1 MSDVA
6 LEDDLGLPDGAT
18 GAATKLVARYLRAME
33 ARDFAAAR
41 AMQAPGFAMT
51 FPGANRFTEIEDLI
65 AFSAPRYRNIRK
77 TFLRFDESPTAEG
90 TVVYSIGTLHGEWP
104 DGTAIDG
111 IRYIDRFTVKD
122 GRLVDQNV
130 WNDMAETRSPLPG
143 GS

>member
-1 MSDVA
+1 MA
-6 LEDDLGLPDGAT
+6 AKEGMIGLAFVNAGRFGRQIAPFGGIDGRIST
-18 GAATKLVARYLRAME
+18 N
-33 ARDFAAAR
+33 
-41 AMQAPGFAMT
+41 P
-51 FPGANRFTEIEDLI
+51 I

-77 TFLRFDESPTAEG
+77 TFLRFDEAPTAEG